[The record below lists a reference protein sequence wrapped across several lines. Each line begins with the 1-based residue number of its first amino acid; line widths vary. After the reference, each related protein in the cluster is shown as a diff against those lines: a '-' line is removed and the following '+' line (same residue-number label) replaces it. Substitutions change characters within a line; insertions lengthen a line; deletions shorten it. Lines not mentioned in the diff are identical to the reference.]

1 MLPGLLHR
9 PAVLLHLHHLDKTQ
23 GVLLR
28 QASLVHIMQRS
39 HLPIRAGLHV
49 ELLLW
54 GWHVMRGVE
63 RANLEVGA
71 SVVPAALHQV
81 ELGKELLYFRCS
93 GER

>member
-28 QASLVHIMQRS
+28 QASLISGRS

-49 ELLLW
+49 ELLL
-54 GWHVMRGVE
+54 GGRHVVRGVE
-63 RANLEVGA
+63 RTNLQVGA

-81 ELGKELLYFRCS
+81 ELGKEINFRCS
-93 GER
+93 RK